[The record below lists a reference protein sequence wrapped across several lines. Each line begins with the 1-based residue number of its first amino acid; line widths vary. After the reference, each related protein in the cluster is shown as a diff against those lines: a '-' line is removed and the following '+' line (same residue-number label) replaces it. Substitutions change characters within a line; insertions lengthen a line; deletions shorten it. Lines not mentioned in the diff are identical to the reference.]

1 VVENVTKG
9 VTFQANPLPPFMK
22 EILDAGGLM
31 PWVARS
37 MASGGAAPKVTVP
50 ANEPPQADWR
60 LD

>member
-1 VVENVTKG
+1 
-9 VTFQANPLPPFMK
+9 MK

>member
-1 VVENVTKG
+1 
-9 VTFQANPLPPFMK
+9 MK

-37 MASGGAAPKVTVP
+37 LAAGDPVAVGGRQGARAPAVSP
-50 ANEPPQADWR
+50 DEPPQADWR